1 MFIKISQR
9 MNKPKVSVIIPSY
22 NRFDY
27 LTNAIN
33 SVLNQTYKHIEI
45 IVINDGSTQEEYKE
59 VNLIS
64 DKINLVNL
72 EKNQKLIYG
81 FGPGDIRN
89 FGLEKATGK
98 YVAFLD
104 DDDYWLENKLET
116 QISLLENSE
125 YKISS
130 SEALIG
136 NGPYQHNKS
145 YERFL
150 EDYYCKKIKKIY
162 LNSLTAA
169 FQSFKIPNVWD
180 EQFLR
185 KHNLMIT
192 SSVIIEKQILDRI
205 NGFRNLPKYAD
216 WDCWKGAIQFSNSV
230 FVREPLV
237 YYDHQHGH
245 GREY

>member
-1 MFIKISQR
+1 MFIGTKVKMFIKISQR

-130 SEALIG
+130 SEALIEMAHI
-136 NGPYQHNKS
+136 NITKAMKD
-145 YERFL
+145 FL
-150 EDYYCKKIKKIY
+150 KIITTKK
-162 LNSLTAA
+162 
-169 FQSFKIPNVWD
+169 
-180 EQFLR
+180 
-185 KHNLMIT
+185 
-192 SSVIIEKQILDRI
+192 
-205 NGFRNLPKYAD
+205 
-216 WDCWKGAIQFSNSV
+216 
-230 FVREPLV
+230 
-237 YYDHQHGH
+237 
-245 GREY
+245 